1 MNPLDSQ
8 KKNWQTWSRSMCI
21 LFDIIHTRGYINGT
35 IHMPD
40 QTLYPNANKTW
51 RFNNAYIM
59 MLITRNIA
67 ESEMI
72 HTNDCDN
79 AYNMWNNLKKVHQ
92 LANFQIFMDKVRI
105 LQSIKAKE
113 GNNIKEY
120 LLRLK
125 KQWEQV
131 QYFCVEQNC

>member
-40 QTLYPNANKTW
+40 QKLYPNTNKTW
-51 RFNNAYIM
+51 HFNNTYIM

-67 ESEMI
+67 ESKMI

-79 AYNMWNNLKKVHQ
+79 VYDKWNNPKKGPPACKLSDIHGQSSDSPKHQ
-92 LANFQIFMDKVRI
+92 SKGR
-105 LQSIKAKE
+105 
-113 GNNIKEY
+113 
-120 LLRLK
+120 
-125 KQWEQV
+125 
-131 QYFCVEQNC
+131 